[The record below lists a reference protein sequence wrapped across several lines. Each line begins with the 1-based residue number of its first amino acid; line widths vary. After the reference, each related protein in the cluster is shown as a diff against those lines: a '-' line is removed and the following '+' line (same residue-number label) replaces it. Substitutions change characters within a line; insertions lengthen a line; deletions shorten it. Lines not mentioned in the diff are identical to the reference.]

1 MAELGG
7 VRGKVMEIYGFISEN
22 RNKIE
27 SAYDLAALCYDYLMT
42 QIQSNKQTV
51 FIAEY
56 IDFPEETDD
65 EETHVPKGNP
75 NIEMLRKFTDDVFY
89 TLLKDYL
96 DMDVLLDDILDFVS
110 SAKHHL
116 QNYEN
121 EAYNKAAIA
130 YYLLMAINLYAGNC
144 TKSSDPAPL
153 NRNYQTNAYIYR
165 CRADGMMATNLM
177 SQNLGDPIL
186 PMEIRNDFHH
196 LKILE
201 KAELKD
207 GMNPPQMVTLSVD
220 KNHVGMKRI
229 IKNQRLNVAIIPFG
243 RKDIC
248 EFVPKERGGFRI
260 RYPDEYLQS
269 NIEKAKKLLELAI
282 CEGANIIVFPEYVCF
297 PEMQDAIGDYLR
309 DIAGD
314 HSNRL
319 NNLLLVVAGSGWTS
333 DDNNVSI
340 VFSSGGTPLG
350 KHYKCEAYHKEIETE
365 IKNKEGSKKRIIRH
379 IEGLEDPGKE
389 SVIIQIPGLGS
400 VMPAICRDISNRD
413 LIETLARV
421 FCIDFLMIPAWS
433 NSLHKAFED
442 QLCNITSANRN
453 TCAVVCNGCGGIEEK
468 YWKENR
474 ERGLVVVPCKKGH
487 RIAADPTMISVDEED
502 HAGCFKCGG
511 CIFSLSLHLRIQDIE
526 SGKNLEKEQIFL
538 G

>member
-27 SAYDLAALCYDYLMT
+27 SAYDLAALCYDYLL
-42 QIQSNKQTV
+42 KQVGNRHQTK

-56 IDFPEETDD
+56 IIIPEKTDD
-65 EETHVPKGNP
+65 KEIDVQKGNP
-75 NIEMLRKFTDDVFY
+75 NIDMLRKFADDVFY
-89 TLLKDYL
+89 RLLEDYL

-110 SAKHHL
+110 SARLHL
-116 QNYEN
+116 QNFGDHSYN
-121 EAYNKAAIA
+121 EATIA

-144 TKSSDPAPL
+144 SKCSEITPL
-153 NRNYQTNAYIYR
+153 NVKYQTNAYIYR
-165 CRADGMMATNLM
+165 CQADSMITANLK
-177 SQNLGDPIL
+177 SLNLGEQIKSL
-186 PMEIRNDFHH
+186 KIRNDFHH

-201 KAELKD
+201 KKELED

-220 KNHVGMKRI
+220 ENHIGIKRI
-229 IKNQRLNVAIIPFG
+229 IENQCLNVAMIPFG
-243 RKDIC
+243 REDIC

-260 RYPDEYLQS
+260 QYLDVHLQKGV
-269 NIEKAKKLLELAI
+269 EKAKKLLELAI
-282 CEGANIIVFPEYVCF
+282 KEGANIIVFPEYVCF
-297 PEMQDAIGDYLR
+297 PKMQDAIGDYLR
-309 DIAGD
+309 ETARDD
-314 HSNRL
+314 PYFL
-319 NNLLLVVAGSGWTS
+319 KDLLLVVAGSGWTL
-333 DDNNVSI
+333 DDNNVSV
-340 VFSSGGTPLG
+340 VFSSGGTLLG
-350 KHYKCEAYHKEIETE
+350 KHYKCEAYHKESEKEIE
-365 IKNKEGSKKRIIRH
+365 NKEGSEKKIIH
-379 IEGLEDPGKE
+379 SIEGLEDPGKE
-389 SVIIQIPGLGS
+389 SVIIQIPELGS
-400 VMPAICRDISNRD
+400 VMPAICRDISNRG

-421 FCIDFLMIPAWS
+421 FRIDFLMIPAWS

-453 TCAVVCNGCGGIEEK
+453 TCAVVCNGCRGIEEK

-487 RIAADPTMISVDEED
+487 RIAADPTLISVDEED

-526 SGKNLEKEQIFL
+526 SGKKPTIEQIF
-538 G
+538 